1 MWAAPSARPCHSAS
15 ASFKEPPT
23 YWMQKSTIEVVPP
36 AAAAA
41 VPVS

>member
-1 MWAAPSARPCHSAS
+1 MWAAPSARPCHSS
-15 ASFKEPPT
+15 RASFSVPPT
-23 YWMQKSTIEVVPP
+23 YWMMKSTMQVVPP

>member
-1 MWAAPSARPCHSAS
+1 MWAAPSARPCHSS
-15 ASFKEPPT
+15 RASFSDPPT
-23 YWMQKSTIEVVPP
+23 YWMMKSTMQVVPP

>member
-1 MWAAPSARPCHSAS
+1 MWAAPSARPCHSAR
-15 ASFKEPPT
+15 ASFSEPPT
-23 YWMQKSTIEVVPP
+23 YWMMKSTMQVVPP